1 MFPEPV
7 ASGSV
12 KTTFAF
18 PPTSPSNNVLPECSA
33 SVIASVAVIVCIACL
48 KDPVKVTCG
57 EMATIPVPWALIV
70 ILPFEVSL

>member
-48 KDPVKVTCG
+48 KDPVKVNWFAVVT
-57 EMATIPVPWALIV
+57 APVPFGLIV
-70 ILPFEVSL
+70 CHRL